1 MGSRFEEAVWGMRR
15 AVAVLHDAEGLLHQA
30 ADAFDL
36 ALQKLD
42 EVAGESSAPGIQ
54 AAVAKLTS
62 VLESL
67 RQAYGHSAGFDEEFG
82 SYLTQIGADGAAA
95 PAGSTV
101 VDAPAAAEPNPKR
114 QLADFTRERPHKQAV
129 AEIRRLGWPKNPD
142 GTVQARGRFFDADGT
157 DVFDGRHL
165 QALPG
170 EQVHAAPE
178 LREPWSSDRAITTSW
193 HVEGEVAAYMRRTGT
208 TDAVLYLNIPTCGN
222 DNRDPKRCFVNT
234 EKILP
239 VGSTLTVWSIHEN
252 GERRRV
258 RFHGTGEAIRP

>member
-1 MGSRFEEAVWGMRR
+1 VWGMRR
-15 AVAVLHDAEGLLHQA
+15 GLAALDDAEGLLHQA
-30 ADAFDL
+30 TDAFDM
-36 ALQKLD
+36 ALQRLGD
-42 EVAGESSAPGIQ
+42 IARESSNPGVHT
-54 AAVAKLTS
+54 AVAKLTS

-67 RQAYGHSAGFDEEFG
+67 RQAHGHSAGFGEVFG
-82 SYLTQIGADGAAA
+82 SYLTQIGADGVSAS
-95 PAGSTV
+95 PGGDTAGPGTSAGPTQV
-101 VDAPAAAEPNPKR
+101 VPKR
-114 QLADFTRERPHKQAV
+114 RLADFTPARPHKEAV
-129 AEIRRLGWPKNPD
+129 ADIRRLGWPKNRD
-142 GTVQARGRFFDADGT
+142 DTVQARGRFFDADGT
-157 DVFDGRHL
+157 DGFDGRHL

-170 EQVHAAPE
+170 DQVHDAPE
-178 LREPWSSDRAITTSW
+178 LQEPWRNDRAITTSW

-222 DNRDPKRCFVNT
+222 DNRDPKRCFMNT